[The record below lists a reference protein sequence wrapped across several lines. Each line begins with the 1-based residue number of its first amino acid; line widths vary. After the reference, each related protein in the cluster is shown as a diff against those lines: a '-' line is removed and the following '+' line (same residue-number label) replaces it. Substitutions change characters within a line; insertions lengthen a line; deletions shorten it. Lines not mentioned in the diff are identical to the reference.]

1 MPVGPIP
8 YRSVLDL
15 LRQEL
20 RADDDEKTIMLVR
33 RFRRAKRRG
42 WLTRAEF
49 LAACEWKSPRARR
62 WYEANSAAAIRRI
75 TRDALRTRDE
85 CRRMELLQS
94 LKGVSI
100 PTASAI
106 VTMVD
111 PQRYGV
117 IDIRV
122 WQLLHALR
130 AVQRK
135 PRGIGFR
142 VHDWEEYV
150 GILRHFARAFR
161 TTARLVEITLFHCHR
176 AWPHGTLY
184 ARSDDGARGRATG
197 TGRRHRH

>member
-1 MPVGPIP
+1 
-8 YRSVLDL
+8 
-15 LRQEL
+15 
-20 RADDDEKTIMLVR
+20 MLMR

-49 LAACEWKSPRARR
+49 LAACHWKSPRWRR
-62 WYEANSAAAIRRI
+62 WCETNSAAAIRRV
-75 TRDALRTRDE
+75 TGDALRTRSE
-85 CRRMELLQS
+85 YRRMALLQS

-106 VTMVD
+106 MTMVD

-122 WQLLHALR
+122 WQLLHALG
-130 AVQRK
+130 AVRQK

-142 VHDWEEYV
+142 FHDWDQYV
-150 GILRHFARAFR
+150 SLLRHYARTFR

-176 AWPHGTLY
+176 AWQQGTLY
-184 ARSDDGARGRATG
+184 ARSDGSSVAVLARRPSGPRQRA
-197 TGRRHRH
+197 RYSPRSVR